1 MSEFTGAIARTAAIP
16 VRTEGAAKWAGAL
29 PGCPFRDTLE
39 PSLGARSV
47 VPDN

>member
-1 MSEFTGAIARTAAIP
+1 VF
-16 VRTEGAAKWAGAL
+16 VGAALSSL
-29 PGCPFRDTLE
+29 PVQDTLE